1 MGSEPR
7 TVDAASCFEEY
18 PESAV
23 RERHAQVRRSLH
35 RYPRSVS
42 VRSHR
47 AASSIR
53 LEPWSERD
61 QPLLQQLLGVPEM
74 TEHVGGPESA
84 EKIAERQ
91 ARYQVPGSRQYRIVV
106 DGEDAG
112 WVGYWEREWLG
123 EKVWETGWSV
133 LPGFQGRGVAS
144 EATRQLIDIAQAER
158 TLRYVHA
165 YPSLDN
171 APSNAICRK
180 VGFELM
186 GDYEFEY
193 PKGNFMRCNDWRYDL
208 LA

>member
-1 MGSEPR
+1 
-7 TVDAASCFEEY
+7 
-18 PESAV
+18 
-23 RERHAQVRRSLH
+23 
-35 RYPRSVS
+35 VS
-42 VRSHR
+42 VLSDR
-47 AASSIR
+47 AAPSIR

-84 EKIAERQ
+84 DKIAERQ

-144 EATRQLIDIAQAER
+144 EATRKLIEIARTET

-165 YPSLDN
+165 YPSVDN

-193 PKGNFMRCNDWRYDL
+193 PKGNIMRCNDWRYDL
-208 LA
+208 LG

>member
-1 MGSEPR
+1 
-7 TVDAASCFEEY
+7 
-18 PESAV
+18 
-23 RERHAQVRRSLH
+23 
-35 RYPRSVS
+35 
-42 VRSHR
+42 
-47 AASSIR
+47 
-53 LEPWSERD
+53 
-61 QPLLQQLLGVPEM
+61 M

-123 EKVWETGWSV
+123 ETVWETGWSV

-144 EATRQLIDIAQAER
+144 EATRKLIEIARTET

-165 YPSLDN
+165 YPSVSN

-208 LA
+208 LG

>member
-1 MGSEPR
+1 
-7 TVDAASCFEEY
+7 
-18 PESAV
+18 
-23 RERHAQVRRSLH
+23 
-35 RYPRSVS
+35 
-42 VRSHR
+42 
-47 AASSIR
+47 
-53 LEPWSERD
+53 
-61 QPLLQQLLGVPEM
+61 M

-84 EKIAERQ
+84 DKIAERQ

-144 EATRQLIDIAQAER
+144 EATRKLIEIARTET

-165 YPSLDN
+165 YPSVDN

-208 LA
+208 LG

>member
-1 MGSEPR
+1 VSIRSE
-7 TVDAASCFEEY
+7 
-18 PESAV
+18 
-23 RERHAQVRRSLH
+23 
-35 RYPRSVS
+35 
-42 VRSHR
+42 R
-47 AASSIR
+47 AGPSIR
-53 LEPWSERD
+53 LAPWSERD

-91 ARYQVPGSRQYRIVV
+91 ARYQVPGSRQYRIVIN
-106 DGEDAG
+106 GEDAG

-123 EKVWETGWSV
+123 DKVWETGWSV

-144 EATRQLIDIAQAER
+144 EATRQLIEIARAER

-186 GDYEFEY
+186 GDHEFEY
-193 PKGNFMRCNDWRYDL
+193 PKGNLMRCNDWRYDL
-208 LA
+208 FA

>member
-1 MGSEPR
+1 
-7 TVDAASCFEEY
+7 
-18 PESAV
+18 
-23 RERHAQVRRSLH
+23 
-35 RYPRSVS
+35 
-42 VRSHR
+42 
-47 AASSIR
+47 
-53 LEPWSERD
+53 
-61 QPLLQQLLGVPEM
+61 M

-144 EATRQLIDIAQAER
+144 EATRKLIEIARTET

-165 YPSLDN
+165 YPSVDN

-186 GDYEFEY
+186 GDYRFEY
-193 PKGNFMRCNDWRYDL
+193 PKGNIMRCNDWRYDL
-208 LA
+208 LG

>member
-1 MGSEPR
+1 
-7 TVDAASCFEEY
+7 
-18 PESAV
+18 
-23 RERHAQVRRSLH
+23 
-35 RYPRSVS
+35 
-42 VRSHR
+42 
-47 AASSIR
+47 
-53 LEPWSERD
+53 
-61 QPLLQQLLGVPEM
+61 M

-84 EKIAERQ
+84 DKIADRQ

-144 EATRQLIDIAQAER
+144 EATHKLIEIARTET

-165 YPSLDN
+165 YPSVDN

-186 GDYEFEY
+186 GDFDFEY
-193 PKGNFMRCNDWRYDL
+193 PKGNIMRCNDWRYDL
-208 LA
+208 LG

>member
-1 MGSEPR
+1 
-7 TVDAASCFEEY
+7 
-18 PESAV
+18 
-23 RERHAQVRRSLH
+23 
-35 RYPRSVS
+35 
-42 VRSHR
+42 
-47 AASSIR
+47 
-53 LEPWSERD
+53 
-61 QPLLQQLLGVPEM
+61 M

-91 ARYQVPGSRQYRIVV
+91 ARYQVPGSRHYRIVV

-144 EATRQLIDIAQAER
+144 EATRQLIEIARDER

-171 APSNAICRK
+171 RRTRSVARS
-180 VGFELM
+180 GSS
-186 GDYEFEY
+186 
-193 PKGNFMRCNDWRYDL
+193 
-208 LA
+208 

>member
-1 MGSEPR
+1 
-7 TVDAASCFEEY
+7 
-18 PESAV
+18 
-23 RERHAQVRRSLH
+23 
-35 RYPRSVS
+35 
-42 VRSHR
+42 
-47 AASSIR
+47 
-53 LEPWSERD
+53 
-61 QPLLQQLLGVPEM
+61 M

-84 EKIAERQ
+84 DKIAERQ

-144 EATRQLIDIAQAER
+144 EATSQLVEIAQTER
-158 TLRYVHA
+158 TLRYLHA
-165 YPSLDN
+165 YPSVEN

-193 PKGNFMRCNDWRYDL
+193 PKGNIMRCNDWRYDL
-208 LA
+208 LG